1 MTEKEFT
8 SLVPELRQTALHV
21 CRGCGTDGMTAED
34 VAQDTMLR
42 LWAIRKDITSAQ
54 HAKGLTGCVAKHF
67 CIDRHRKKREV
78 SLLLHPHLQAE
89 SHEPPPDMM
98 METQENDMWLQQKL
112 LELPSTQYRVLHL
125 RQVEKEKHGRDC
137 RYHRYHSCF
146 GCYDPVESPTKDAD
160 GNQKKN
166 GDFEEMREVKH

>member
-54 HAKGLTGCVAKHF
+54 HAKGLTGCVAK
-67 CIDRHRKKREV
+67 RLLYRQTPQKAG
-78 SLLLHPHLQAE
+78 SLLAAA
-89 SHEPPPDMM
+89 SA
-98 METQENDMWLQQKL
+98 
-112 LELPSTQYRVLHL
+112 SS
-125 RQVEKEKHGRDC
+125 G
-137 RYHRYHSCF
+137 
-146 GCYDPVESPTKDAD
+146 
-160 GNQKKN
+160 
-166 GDFEEMREVKH
+166 

>member
-1 MTEKEFT
+1 
-8 SLVPELRQTALHV
+8 
-21 CRGCGTDGMTAED
+21 MTAED

-112 LELPSTQYRVLHL
+112 LERHPRNTR
-125 RQVEKEKHGRDC
+125 C
-137 RYHRYHSCF
+137 C
-146 GCYDPVESPTKDAD
+146 T
-160 GNQKKN
+160 
-166 GDFEEMREVKH
+166 

>member
-21 CRGCGTDGMTAED
+21 CRDCGTDGMTAED

-54 HAKGLTGCVAKHF
+54 HAKGMTGCVAKHF

-112 LELPSTQYRVLHL
+112 LELPSTQYQVLHL
-125 RQVEKEKHGRDC
+125 RQVEKK
-137 RYHRYHSCF
+137 SM
-146 GCYDPVESPTKDAD
+146 
-160 GNQKKN
+160 
-166 GDFEEMREVKH
+166 EEIAGIIGITPASAATILSRARQRMLTEIRRRMEISRE

>member
-98 METQENDMWLQQKL
+98 MEKQENDMWLQQKL
-112 LELPSTQYRVLHL
+112 LELPSTQYQVLHL
-125 RQVEKEKHGRDC
+125 RQVEKK
-137 RYHRYHSCF
+137 SM
-146 GCYDPVESPTKDAD
+146 
-160 GNQKKN
+160 
-166 GDFEEMREVKH
+166 EEIAGIIGITPASAATILSRARQRMLTEIRRRMEISWE

>member
-67 CIDRHRKKREV
+67 CIDSHRKKRK
-78 SLLLHPHLQAE
+78 SPCCCIRIF
-89 SHEPPPDMM
+89 
-98 METQENDMWLQQKL
+98 WLKATSR
-112 LELPSTQYRVLHL
+112 LPT
-125 RQVEKEKHGRDC
+125 
-137 RYHRYHSCF
+137 
-146 GCYDPVESPTKDAD
+146 
-160 GNQKKN
+160 
-166 GDFEEMREVKH
+166 

>member
-67 CIDRHRKKREV
+67 CIDSHRKKREV
-78 SLLLHPHLQAE
+78 SLLLHPHLLAE

-98 METQENDMWLQQKL
+98 MEKQENDMWLQRKL
-112 LELPSTQYRVLHL
+112 LELPSTQYQH
-125 RQVEKEKHGRDC
+125 D
-137 RYHRYHSCF
+137 
-146 GCYDPVESPTKDAD
+146 D
-160 GNQKKN
+160 G
-166 GDFEEMREVKH
+166 FV

>member
-21 CRGCGTDGMTAED
+21 CRGCGTDGVTAED

-67 CIDRHRKKREV
+67 CIDSHRKSGKSPCCCIRIF
-78 SLLLHPHLQAE
+78 
-89 SHEPPPDMM
+89 
-98 METQENDMWLQQKL
+98 WLKATSR
-112 LELPSTQYRVLHL
+112 LPT
-125 RQVEKEKHGRDC
+125 
-137 RYHRYHSCF
+137 
-146 GCYDPVESPTKDAD
+146 
-160 GNQKKN
+160 
-166 GDFEEMREVKH
+166 

>member
-54 HAKGLTGCVAKHF
+54 HAKGLTGRVFKIRLKF
-67 CIDRHRKKREV
+67 GTFFSRIIG
-78 SLLLHPHLQAE
+78 
-89 SHEPPPDMM
+89 
-98 METQENDMWLQQKL
+98 
-112 LELPSTQYRVLHL
+112 ST
-125 RQVEKEKHGRDC
+125 
-137 RYHRYHSCF
+137 
-146 GCYDPVESPTKDAD
+146 
-160 GNQKKN
+160 N
-166 GDFEEMREVKH
+166 

>member
-54 HAKGLTGCVAKHF
+54 HAKGLTGCVSKHF
-67 CIDRHRKKREV
+67 CMTDTAKSGKSPCCCIRIFRLKATSR
-78 SLLLHPHLQAE
+78 
-89 SHEPPPDMM
+89 
-98 METQENDMWLQQKL
+98 
-112 LELPSTQYRVLHL
+112 LPT
-125 RQVEKEKHGRDC
+125 
-137 RYHRYHSCF
+137 
-146 GCYDPVESPTKDAD
+146 
-160 GNQKKN
+160 
-166 GDFEEMREVKH
+166 

>member
-89 SHEPPPDMM
+89 SHEAPPVTWIAQTVIDSMQQTPEALAEAHLQALKEQQNEMLFRLYLVSALQTEDLASYND
-98 METQENDMWLQQKL
+98 EDEYGQEQEN
-112 LELPSTQYRVLHL
+112 
-125 RQVEKEKHGRDC
+125 
-137 RYHRYHSCF
+137 
-146 GCYDPVESPTKDAD
+146 
-160 GNQKKN
+160 
-166 GDFEEMREVKH
+166 VK